1 MQIEAPQANNQ
12 SYEITTLVRYRY
24 TFTITNKKPTLFQPQ
39 RMDEK
44 KNLLKIYSNI
54 IIFTLFKKSM
64 GLCFKP
70 RN

>member
-12 SYEITTLVRYRY
+12 SYEITTLVRYLY

-44 KNLLKIYSNI
+44 NLLKIYSNI
-54 IIFTLFKKSM
+54 IIFTLF
-64 GLCFKP
+64 
-70 RN
+70 